1 MKRLVLIALLLT
13 AWAVPAASDNPTI
26 NLNDIVVPKQNSV
39 NLGDIVVDEPNSVNL
54 SDIVV
59 DEPNSAEKMKPVAAG
74 DAVAWHDL
82 VERNGVYFKK
92 FTDVPF
98 EGRLAPPD
106 TGVFR
111 RGRPEGKFLLTLLKN
126 NNRILSERSYL
137 NGRPHGT
144 WVRYNLDGTLDYRK
158 NYRDGVRHGPYISY
172 RMDGQLSL
180 KGNYKNGKWD
190 GPCETDDDGYGT
202 RLDEDGKIWSGIY
215 RDGKR
220 VACLPI
226 TPPELCVIEP

>member
-1 MKRLVLIALLLT
+1 MKRLVLIDLLLT

-26 NLNDIVVPKQNSV
+26 NLNDIVVPKR
-39 NLGDIVVDEPNSVNL
+39 NSVNL

-82 VERNGVYFKK
+82 LERNGVYFKK

-98 EGRLAPPD
+98 EGRLTPPY

-111 RGRPEGKFLLTLLKN
+111 RGRPEGKFLLTLHKN
-126 NNRILSERSYL
+126 NDRILSERSYF
-137 NGRPHGT
+137 NGRPHGP
-144 WVRYNLDGTLDYRK
+144 WVRCYLNGTLWYK
-158 NYRDGVRHGPYISY
+158 QNYRDGVRHGPFISY
-172 RMDGQLSL
+172 NIEGQLTF
-180 KGNYKNGKWD
+180 KGNNKNGKWD
-190 GPCETDDDGYGT
+190 GPCESDDDGYGT
-202 RLDEDGKIWSGIY
+202 RLDKDGLMFSGIY